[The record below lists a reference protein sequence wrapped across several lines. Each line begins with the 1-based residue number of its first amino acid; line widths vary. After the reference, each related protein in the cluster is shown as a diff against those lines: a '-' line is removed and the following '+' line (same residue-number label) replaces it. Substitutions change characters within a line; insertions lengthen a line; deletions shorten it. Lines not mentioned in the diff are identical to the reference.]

1 MPAKIKKENGT
12 ITVAILGD
20 VDHHAA
26 KELRYEIDTVI
37 EEEPPSLLIFDLK
50 QCEFMDSSGLG
61 LILGRYRKCC
71 ELGCEFKLSNPG
83 NKTMRILR
91 MAGVENVIKTEAP
104 LTE

>member
-12 ITVAILGD
+12 VTISILGD
-20 VDHHAA
+20 IDHHAA
-26 KELRYEIDTVI
+26 KELRFEIDTII
-37 EEEPPSLLIFDLK
+37 EEATPALLIFDLK

-71 ELGCEFKLSNPG
+71 EYGCEFKLANPG

-91 MAGVENVIKTEAP
+91 MAGVENIIKTEAYP
-104 LTE
+104 TE